1 MDKTLCDYLN
11 RYPALCIAVS
21 GGVDSEFLLRFAH
34 RHYHG
39 ALYGVTIDGAMISRK
54 EIAYAT
60 TLCRDIGINHT
71 IINIDT
77 DSIAEFKLNSA
88 MRCYFCKHYLFS
100 QILTFAK
107 TKNTSVCEGTQL
119 DDFDDY
125 RPGRKA
131 LNELGI
137 LSPLA
142 ECGYTKQMVRDG
154 LALLGGTDRPSG
166 ACLATRIPYDTPI
179 TKQALSQIETAENAL
194 YDLGFDT
201 FRVRHFGQ
209 IAKIEMAKKDMDRAF
224 SMRNTISKAL
234 SPAGFRFI
242 SLDLVPFRSGNM
254 N

>member
-11 RYPALCIAVS
+11 KYPALCIAVS

-34 RHYHG
+34 RHYRG
-39 ALYGVTIDGAMISRK
+39 ALYGVTIDGAMVSRK
-54 EIAYAT
+54 EIAHAT
-60 TLCRDIGINHT
+60 ALCRDMEIHHT
-71 IINIDT
+71 IINVDT
-77 DSIAEFKLNSA
+77 DSIAEFKSNSA

-107 TKNTSVCEGTQL
+107 TKNAAVCEGTQL

-142 ECGYTKQMVRDG
+142 ECGYTKQMVCDG
-154 LALLGGTDRPSG
+154 LVEFGGATRPSG
-166 ACLATRIPYDTPI
+166 ACLATRIPYGTPI
-179 TKQALSQIETAENAL
+179 TKQALAQVETAENAL

-209 IAKIEMAKKDMDRAF
+209 IAKIDMTEKDMDRAF
-224 SMRNTISKAL
+224 SMRDAITRTL
-234 SPAGFRFI
+234 SPAGFRFVAI
-242 SLDLVPFRSGNM
+242 DLVPFRSGNM